1 MGRIGTGE
9 LVLILIIALI
19 IVGPAKLPELGRSI
33 GKTLNEFKKV
43 SKEFKDD
50 LSVEDKPQKTEKE
63 EKPVVIAEKSESV
76 EAAEKT
82 EETEK

>member
-50 LSVEDKPQKTEKE
+50 LSVEDKPKKTEKE
-63 EKPVVIAEKSESV
+63 EKPVEIAEKSESV
-76 EAAEKT
+76 ETAGKT
-82 EETEK
+82 EK